1 MEVCSWAPTCHPR
14 QCVTVSEGDDAL
26 RLCETKGVGV
36 VAVFAEVVTSTAVVT
51 VPPGRTV
58 PDRVFGLELM
68 TEAATVGEWSGSG

>member
-36 VAVFAEVVTSTAVVT
+36 VTVFAEVVASMAVVKIL
-51 VPPGRTV
+51 PGRTV
-58 PDRVFGLELM
+58 PDRVLRLELT
-68 TEAATVGEWSGSG
+68 TEAAAVGEGSGSR